1 VKHRYGP
8 VAVWLAAIVACVI
21 LVTRTEFSADLT
33 AFLPRSASPAQEV
46 LVEQLRD
53 GVVSRLVLIGLEGAP
68 PEVLAQTSKALA
80 GALRKL
86 DAFLAVDNGED
97 TGHAKDREFL
107 WHNRYLLSPA
117 ISKDQFSSA
126 AMRIALE
133 ESVQSLGSPAGM
145 LVQRTLP
152 NDPTGELMRLVTALE
167 GQVRPASRHGVWFSA
182 DGTRALLVAHTRA
195 AGYDIDGQARALDA
209 IRSAFSAVV
218 QSGDTAVPRLLVTG
232 PGVFS
237 VSSRA
242 LIKKDAWRF
251 ALIAISLVAALLLAL
266 YRSARVLTLG
276 LLPVASGALAGVA
289 AVSLGYGSVHG
300 VTLGFGATLIGE
312 GVDYAIY
319 LFTQTV
325 PGKSPRAV
333 LTRIWPTLRLGL
345 MTSICGFG
353 AMLFSGFPGLAQIG
367 LFSITGLVVAL
378 IVTRWVLPALIAE
391 GYAVRSAGAAPRM
404 MWLVQHAPRLRHA
417 AMLVTASA
425 AVFLIAER
433 SSLWSDDLSRLNP
446 VPLSEQRLDGEMRR
460 DIGAPDVRHLVV
472 VNASDRQGALR
483 SAEATAAILEHAV
496 ERKALAG
503 FDSPS
508 LYLPS
513 LDTQRARQS
522 AIPAPEVLR
531 ANLEEA
537 SRGLPFRAHVF
548 EPFLRDASAAKN
560 AAPLE
565 RENLEGTRLALKVD
579 SLLVRREGGWAA
591 ILPLR
596 GVSDPQAIG
605 SALDRQK
612 GSDIVLLDLKGATDD
627 MFRTYRREALAHA
640 ALGAAAILLLLLL
653 ALRSPR
659 RVFSVVAP
667 LAAAVTVTFAV
678 LVLCVGSL
686 SIFHLVGLLLV
697 IAVGSNYSLFFERY
711 REAAEDRSRTILSVS
726 FATLSTVL
734 GFGVLSFSS
743 VPVLSALGSTVGL
756 GAILSFAFSA
766 IFISSDTRRVYQ

>member
-1 VKHRYGP
+1 
-8 VAVWLAAIVACVI
+8 VAVWLAAIIACVVI
-21 LVTRTEFSADLT
+21 VTRTEFSADLT

-68 PEVLAQTSKALA
+68 PAVLAQTSKRLA
-80 GALRKL
+80 GELRKH

-107 WHNRYLLSPA
+107 WRNRYLLSPA
-117 ISKDQFSSA
+117 ITAEHFSSA
-126 AMRIALE
+126 ALRASLE
-133 ESVQSLGSPAGM
+133 DSVQSLGSPAGI
-145 LVQRTLP
+145 LLQRILP
-152 NDPTGELMRLVTALE
+152 NDPTGELMRLVTELE
-167 GQVRPASRHGVWFSA
+167 GQARPESRHGVWFSA
-182 DGTRALLVAHTRA
+182 GGNRALVVAQTRA
-195 AGYDIDGQARALDA
+195 AGYDIDGQARALAA
-209 IRSAFSAVV
+209 IRSAFSDSVGN
-218 QSGDTAVPRLLVTG
+218 SGEAAIPRLLVTG

-242 LIKKDAWRF
+242 LIKEDAWRF
-251 ALIAISLVAALLLAL
+251 ALIATSLVAALLLAL
-266 YRSARVLTLG
+266 YRSIRVLTLG

-300 VTLGFGATLIGE
+300 VTLGFGSTLIGE

-325 PGKSPRAV
+325 PGRTPKAA

-378 IVTRWVLPALIAE
+378 IVTRWVLPSLLPE
-391 GYAVRSAGAAPRM
+391 GYAVHGATNTAPRM
-404 MWLVQHAPRLRHA
+404 MWVVERAPRLRYPGLILIA
-417 AMLVTASA
+417 LA
-425 AVFLIAER
+425 AVFLVAQR
-433 SSLWSDDLSRLNP
+433 STLWSDDLSRLNP
-446 VPLSEQRLDGEMRR
+446 VPLSEQRLDGELRR
-460 DIGAPDVRHLVV
+460 DIGAPDVRHLIVV
-472 VNASDRQGALR
+472 SANDRQAALR
-483 SAEATAAILEHAV
+483 AAEKTTAILQQAV
-496 ERKALAG
+496 ERKALTG

-513 LDTQRARQS
+513 LETQRARQA

-531 ANLEEA
+531 VNLHEA
-537 SRGLPFRAHVF
+537 SRGLPFRASVF
-548 EPFLRDASAAKN
+548 EPFLRDADAAKS

-565 RENLEGTRLALKVD
+565 RESLEGTRLALKVD
-579 SLLVRREGGWAA
+579 SLLVRRGGGWSA

-596 GVSDPQAIG
+596 GVSDAQAIR
-605 SALDRQK
+605 SALAPQP
-612 GSDIVLLDLKGATDD
+612 GAEIVLLDLKTATDD
-627 MFRTYRREALAHA
+627 LFRTYRREALGHA
-640 ALGAAAILLLLLL
+640 LLGAAAILLLLLL

-678 LVLCVGSL
+678 LLLCVGSL

-711 REAAEDRSRTILSVS
+711 RTSAEDRSRTILSVS

-756 GAILSFAFSA
+756 GAILSFVFSA
-766 IFISSDTRRVYQ
+766 IFITHAPERPR